1 MNGVPEYHRA
11 KFKQTSSGVWYCEAF
26 EVVDDRKVNILNA
39 GDEAMTKI
47 EEILGRHN
55 KTVKKDGK

>member
-26 EVVDDRKVNILNA
+26 EVVDERDVNILVIA
-39 GDEAMTKI
+39 DEAMTEI
-47 EEILGRHN
+47 EEILTRHN
-55 KTVKKDGK
+55 TEAKK

>member
-26 EVVDDRKVNILNA
+26 EVVDERKINILKA
-39 GDEAMTKI
+39 ADAAMTEI
-47 EEILGRHN
+47 ETILEEHN
-55 KTVKKDGK
+55 KVAEK